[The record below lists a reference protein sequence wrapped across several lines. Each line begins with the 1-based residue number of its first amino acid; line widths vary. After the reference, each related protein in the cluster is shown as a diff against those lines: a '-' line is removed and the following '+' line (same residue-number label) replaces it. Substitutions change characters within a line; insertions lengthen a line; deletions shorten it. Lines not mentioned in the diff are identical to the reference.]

1 MAIVSIDKM
10 ANAIM
15 EELNNYADV
24 CEDALKEAVDTA
36 TKEGVS
42 QLKATS
48 PKRTGEYA
56 KGWSSEKDKKI
67 TGAGKYGKVIYNKNY
82 RLPHLLEF
90 GHDIVRGGKKYGS
103 VRAIPHIADAEQT
116 AEKILVDRL
125 STKL

>member
-10 ANAIM
+10 ADAIM

-36 TKEGVS
+36 AKTAVS

-48 PKRTGEYA
+48 PQKTGAYA
-56 KGWSSEKDKKI
+56 KSWAQKKDQNAS
-67 TGAGKYGKVIYNKNY
+67 GAGKYGKVVYSKMPG
-82 RLPHLLEF
+82 LPHLLEF

-125 STKL
+125 SAKL